1 MSKGSNGLSEF
12 DSHHYHLKF
21 NNMIDNCMRNTFG
34 VLTNRCSIDD
44 VLDQYE
50 GKDAMFYGNPL
61 DITDEEIK
69 DIINYFE
76 NTEEYEYCA
85 ELKELLTA
93 KNYAD
98 LDMLLHKLAEE
109 NGVTL
114 Q

>member
-1 MSKGSNGLSEF
+1 MEII
-12 DSHHYHLKF
+12 DS
-21 NNMIDNCMRNTFG
+21 CMRNTFG
-34 VLTNRCSIDD
+34 VITHRISIDE
-44 VLDQYE
+44 VLEMYK

-98 LDMLLHKLAEE
+98 LDILLDKLAEE
-109 NGVTL
+109 NGITL

>member
-1 MSKGSNGLSEF
+1 
-12 DSHHYHLKF
+12 
-21 NNMIDNCMRNTFG
+21 MIDNTMRNTFA
-34 VLTNRCSIDD
+34 VLTNRCSIEDI
-44 VLDQYE
+44 LTQYTGE
-50 GKDAMFYGNPL
+50 DAMFYGNPL
-61 DITDEEIK
+61 NITDEEIE

-85 ELKELLTA
+85 QLKELLDA

-98 LDMLLHKLAEE
+98 LDMFLDKLAEE